1 MRRAVCRAARARTAI
16 AAALSSRCRH
26 WERNQQPCPRYRSL
40 SACTDVEDVAVCGA
54 RGEFSPADNA
64 TRRIMK
70 RFKSARQA
78 QRFLS
83 VHDQVANLFH
93 VPTPESIPARGANE
107 IHRWRPSELSPG
119 CAAALYLR
127 SRRPGLTCRRFRI
140 ARGRRSKHRVG
151 PQNLE
156 KSVKAW
162 FVQCA
167 HRLHL
172 SALALVDRC
181 CNGLGDLVRLNCK
194 TAKYYSGTDRQWRSP
209 GCTLCGR
216 PIVQMWTNPLSAL
229 GHRST

>member
-1 MRRAVCRAARARTAI
+1 MAKGYLSRSARAVHRSCSLLRPGSLNRSLTCHAPSRLSRGARQDGI

-26 WERNQQPCPRYRSL
+26 WERSQQPCPRYRSL

-54 RGEFSPADNA
+54 RGELSPADNA

-156 KSVKAW
+156 KS
-162 FVQCA
+162 QG
-167 HRLHL
+167 
-172 SALALVDRC
+172 LACPMR
-181 CNGLGDLVRLNCK
+181 
-194 TAKYYSGTDRQWRSP
+194 TQASP
-209 GCTLCGR
+209 
-216 PIVQMWTNPLSAL
+216 
-229 GHRST
+229 